1 MENIIDLKEENQSGT
16 FKFDFDLLET
26 INAVFDEEGR
36 LTETTYSQFHVL
48 KLNNSVRKKGQKERK
63 GRWRKLVALFTM
75 FCFVE
80 VYFQSIETVTNKN
93 IQKTQLQISKYK
105 SDLDSLEMEKTE
117 LVSFNRLAEVCKK
130 NGYIYKNNYFQ
141 TSVNTQDNQN
151 SSSEEGN

>member
-1 MENIIDLKEENQSGT
+1 M
-16 FKFDFDLLET
+16 
-26 INAVFDEEGR
+26 
-36 LTETTYSQFHVL
+36 
-48 KLNNSVRKKGQKERK
+48 NNSVRKKRKQGQKERK

-93 IQKTQLQISKYK
+93 IQKTQSQISEYK

-117 LVSFNRLAEVCKK
+117 LVSFNRLAEVCEK

-141 TSVNTQDNQN
+141 TNVNTQDNQN

>member
-1 MENIIDLKEENQSGT
+1 M
-16 FKFDFDLLET
+16 
-26 INAVFDEEGR
+26 
-36 LTETTYSQFHVL
+36 
-48 KLNNSVRKKGQKERK
+48 NNSVRKKGQKEKK